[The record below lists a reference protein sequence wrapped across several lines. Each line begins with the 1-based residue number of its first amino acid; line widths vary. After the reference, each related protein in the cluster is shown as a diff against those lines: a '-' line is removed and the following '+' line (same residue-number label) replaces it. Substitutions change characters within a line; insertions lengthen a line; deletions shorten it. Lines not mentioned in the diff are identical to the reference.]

1 MNNYFKKRIY
11 LLRRQKGCCPI
22 ANAKGQWAKPAEIHH
37 RLSNSKV
44 NKKLYP
50 LFIDSVWNL
59 YCVNWDW
66 HMMYPS
72 FGKITVLEA
81 SKREKFLQR
90 HIKIAKYLNM
100 NYEDGLPGL
109 NN

>member
-1 MNNYFKKRIY
+1 
-11 LLRRQKGCCPI
+11 
-22 ANAKGQWAKPAEIHH
+22 
-37 RLSNSKV
+37 
-44 NKKLYP
+44 
-50 LFIDSVWNL
+50 
-59 YCVNWDW
+59 
-66 HMMYPS
+66 MMYPS